1 MKDIHNHLIFGIDD
15 GSKSIDES
23 IKLLNEMS
31 DRGVTEIVLTPH
43 YIIGTNYNCNNKIK
57 KEKLKELQKLT
68 KIKLYL
74 GNEVFID
81 NNILE
86 YIENDEENFVI
97 GGAMIYNLLMKYV
110 KKMYVTEIDKE
121 FDGDTFFP
129 RINEEIWE
137 EVSREK
143 GPDDLNNNFKYEY
156 VIYERKEN

>member
-31 DRGVTEIVLTPH
+31 ERGVTEIVLTPH

-86 YIENDEENFVI
+86 YIENDEISTINNTK
-97 GGAMIYNLLMKYV
+97 YLLI
-110 KKMYVTEIDKE
+110 EL
-121 FDGDTFFP
+121 P
-129 RINEEIWE
+129 L
-137 EVSREK
+137 REK
-143 GPDDLNNNFKYEY
+143 LEIAFDILFNLRNNGI
-156 VIYERKEN
+156 VPIIAHPERYQYINL